1 MVKIKRKVEMTLP
14 ELIEWGFKN
23 EIKNIEFVSNFFEKK
38 SVIFNLSGW
47 AEFSDEYAYLPE
59 DTFTVEVE
67 EEITEETKLPKFL
80 VVFLNMS
87 ISNYIE
93 RPAIG
98 EDESIKEI
106 FQGNKNHPL
115 TIKAIH
121 LVNND
126 GTHTLIWKDGEL
138 VGDE

>member
-1 MVKIKRKVEMTLP
+1 MVKINTKKEMNLI
-14 ELIEWGFKN
+14 ELINWGFEN
-23 EIKNIEFVSNFFEKK
+23 DVHCK
-38 SVIFNLSGW
+38 SYIT
-47 AEFSDEYAYLPE
+47 SDEDGNVSEVTFDACGIPRFSSMVSKE
-59 DTFTVEVE
+59 DIFTVEIE

-80 VVFLNMS
+80 MVFLNMS

-106 FQGNKNHPL
+106 LQGNENRPL

-121 LVNND
+121 LVNDD

>member
-67 EEITEETKLPKFL
+67 EEITEDTKIPEML
-80 VVFLNMS
+80 
-87 ISNYIE
+87 
-93 RPAIG
+93 
-98 EDESIKEI
+98 EI
-106 FQGNKNHPL
+106 FQD
-115 TIKAIH
+115 
-121 LVNND
+121 ND
-126 GTHTLIWKDGEL
+126 GTQWFGNSIEQVKDDFSREFWLKDGNTMTLIWKDGEL

>member
-1 MVKIKRKVEMTLP
+1 MAKIKRKVEMTLP

-67 EEITEETKLPKFL
+67 EEITEET
-80 VVFLNMS
+80 VFKRFYEYTKGQSYMIYENTS
-87 ISNYIE
+87 ISKIK
-93 RPAIG
+93 
-98 EDESIKEI
+98 DEVSKE
-106 FQGNKNHPL
+106 FWMKDGN
-115 TIKAIH
+115 TMI
-121 LVNND
+121 
-126 GTHTLIWKDGEL
+126 LIWKDGEL

>member
-23 EIKNIEFVSNFFEKK
+23 EIKNTEFVSNFFEKK

-67 EEITEETKLPKFL
+67 EELTEDTKLSSVLEMYKDINYTEEIFSTIQKDVCINNIINSNPDFFITKYLYL
-80 VVFLNMS
+80 
-87 ISNYIE
+87 IS
-93 RPAIG
+93 
-98 EDESIKEI
+98 EDK
-106 FQGNKNHPL
+106 PP
-115 TIKAIH
+115 
-121 LVNND
+121 
-126 GTHTLIWKDGEL
+126 TLIWKDGEL